1 MSTGIAGKT
10 APGDAGKRAARERP
24 VTVVAFGGN
33 ALLPKGAAGTKAEQ
47 IANARRACAPLV
59 ERLVRGERMLFVFGN
74 GPQVGHELLRSHAAR
89 AEVPPA
95 PLDVCVAAT
104 QGTMGFFLELALR
117 AELRAKG
124 HDVPVTSVLTLV
136 RVDPHDPAFQS
147 PDKPVGPFYDAGEA
161 ERLHRDLGWVIT
173 EDSGR
178 GHRHRVPSPKPLEL
192 VDAQAVHDLL
202 DAGHVVVAGGGGG
215 IPVVR
220 APDGELSG
228 VEAVIDKDRTAALLG
243 LAVGA
248 SELIDLTG
256 VDFVYRGFSGPERVA
271 LPRLTAAQAAA
282 LHDAGEF
289 PAGSMG
295 PKIEAALDFLRGG
308 GESVLITSMSS
319 LGPALRGEVG
329 TRIVR

>member
-1 MSTGIAGKT
+1 M
-10 APGDAGKRAARERP
+10 
-24 VTVVAFGGN
+24 
-33 ALLPKGAAGTKAEQ
+33 
-47 IANARRACAPLV
+47 
-59 ERLVRGERMLFVFGN
+59 
-74 GPQVGHELLRSHAAR
+74 
-89 AEVPPA
+89 
-95 PLDVCVAAT
+95 
-104 QGTMGFFLELALR
+104 
-117 AELRAKG
+117 
-124 HDVPVTSVLTLV
+124 
-136 RVDPHDPAFQS
+136 
-147 PDKPVGPFYDAGEA
+147 
-161 ERLHRDLGWVIT
+161 
-173 EDSGR
+173 
-178 GHRHRVPSPKPLEL
+178 KPLFCVLFAGAGLIGCSGHPAVENEPL
-192 VDAQAVHDLL
+192 TDRYWRVLEIDGQAV
-202 DAGHVVVAGGGGG
+202 VVGNNRPEPHIVLA
-215 IPVVR
+215 
-220 APDGELSG
+220 
-228 VEAVIDKDRTAALLG
+228 KDRTAALLG